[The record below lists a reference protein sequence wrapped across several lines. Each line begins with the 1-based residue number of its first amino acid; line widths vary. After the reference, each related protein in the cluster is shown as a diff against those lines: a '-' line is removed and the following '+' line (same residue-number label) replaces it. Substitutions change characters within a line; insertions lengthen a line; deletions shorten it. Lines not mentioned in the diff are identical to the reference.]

1 MDKMSLRGLTHPFY
15 VNEKVVRTFTSV
27 MTVPNSKGL
36 DLLPFLNRVQRVS
49 GSTVVTAANHVAPFV
64 KSAKPYEAVMIDI
77 TTFEIDNGKLTND
90 SIVYT
95 VLLNNTNVTDEAN
108 RLLTLNGEEL
118 ELLQHVCGRVVS

>member
-15 VNEKVVRTFTSV
+15 VNEKVVRTFTTV
-27 MTVPNSKGL
+27 MAVPNSKGL

-95 VLLNNTNVTDEAN
+95 VLLNNTNATDEAN

-118 ELLQHVCGRVVS
+118 ELLQHVCGSVVS